1 MVHETGRGMPH
12 HPDFHALQAPDHPA
26 LIMADSGVIVT
37 YRALVAH
44 ANQLAHLLV
53 SLGCQ
58 EDDCVAILM
67 ENQPRFVE
75 ACWAAKNTGLHYVSI
90 SKQLHAT
97 QIAFILQDCGARVF
111 LTSSALA
118 DIAVPAVKLLERRPA
133 LLMSGAAVAP
143 FKSLDAAIAGQPTS
157 RVPDRKRGNSLLY
170 SSGTTGRPKGI
181 RVPLV
186 DVPPDQPP
194 RRFAHL
200 VADYGL
206 DSRTVFLAPGPFY
219 HVAPQRLLMSVL
231 RCGGTVI
238 GFERF
243 DAAPCCT
250 RCTAAVK
257 AWAIPASIRTIG
269 WRTRAR

>member
-1 MVHETGRGMPH
+1 MRG
-12 HPDFHALQAPDHPA
+12 HPDGD
-26 LIMADSGVIVT
+26 
-37 YRALVAH
+37 
-44 ANQLAHLLV
+44 
-53 SLGCQ
+53 
-58 EDDCVAILM
+58 
-67 ENQPRFVE
+67 QPRFVE

-97 QIAFILQDCGARVF
+97 EIAFILQDCGARVF

-118 DIAVPAVKLLERRPA
+118 DIAVPTVKLLERRPA

-170 SSGTTGRPKGI
+170 LSGTTGRPKGI

-186 DVPPDQPP
+186 DAPPDEPP

-206 DSRTVFLAPGPFY
+206 DARTVFLAPGPFY
-219 HVAPQRLLMSVL
+219 HVGPQRLLMSVL

-243 DAAPCCT
+243 DAALCLQSIARYRCPADFLFRPCSRACSSCLPGCVRRWT
-250 RCTAAVK
+250 CAVC
-257 AWAIPASIRTIG
+257 ASPFTVLLPVRFQP
-269 WRTRAR
+269 RSR